1 MLASDCQIHKINLY
15 IHFSNYIRLSN
26 LSVKIFARIN
36 RLIISRDNSIQIV
49 LTENDDNYNYN
60 ININ

>member
-1 MLASDCQIHKINLY
+1 MLANDCQIHKINLY

-26 LSVKIFARIN
+26 LSVRIFARRN
-36 RLIISRDNSIQIV
+36 RLVIFRENSIQIV
-49 LTENDDNYNYN
+49 LTENDDNYNYS